1 MSAPSTERAARL
13 ASAMRLNHALIWLMA
28 ALALALAAACSKEE
42 PLGSV
47 PGSSAGCPDDLD
59 YFEQNVWNP
68 ILSVKCIGC
77 HNAEG
82 IASKTRMVL
91 DPPEVDGYLEHNFR
105 TVKALAQVTT
115 GGTPVLLLRPTG
127 KYPAGHSGGTLFSD
141 ESTYYKDLETFITR
155 VTLGQ
160 KCDQGSAK
168 VQCAD
173 KVPAP
178 GRRQLRRLTRVEY
191 DSSVRDLL
199 GIESKFGEKFA
210 PDVVV
215 DGFDNNASALSVSG
229 LLADQ
234 LRDAAEQLAA
244 SAMQS
249 GALDHYSDP
258 ACDPTANA
266 TACAQAVIEDFG
278 LHAFRRP
285 LTETEVTRYAALFDA
300 GYADPAPETDAYS
313 SGLQLVLT
321 AMLQSPGFLYRLELG
336 SQSVDGLF
344 ELDGFEVA
352 TELSYLIWGTTP
364 DDELLTQ
371 AASGGL
377 DTPEGIKAQATRLL
391 NDERALTGY
400 VRFVDQW
407 LGLTQLDTVQ
417 KDPMTYPELDPDIRT
432 ALAMET
438 QEFIRYVLEEKDG
451 RLDELLTAPYSFL
464 SPELATY
471 YGVTHPSGSGFQQ
484 VDFDDAQH
492 AGLLTQGSVLVT
504 HSMANSSSPIH
515 RGKLVRERLL
525 CQKLSPPPPNIVVE
539 VPPVD
544 PNASNRERFSVH
556 SANEPCKSC
565 HRLIDPI
572 GFGFEHFDG
581 IGRFQSDDRGFPI
594 DTKGEILATD
604 NTDTTFEGVPELGA
618 ILADSPDVQSCVA
631 LQWYRWGYAQEETEE
646 TTCTAEAF
654 ADRFAANELRLPE
667 LILALVEADHF
678 RTRITEAG
686 VDAPPAGSG
695 GSGNTGTG
703 GAGNP
708 GAGGSGNTGSGGAG
722 NGGSG
727 AGGSGSD
734 PVTGDVSIEDKLDS
748 QWESGSCHTVNVTN
762 TGSSDVTWTIEVDLG
777 GNLDNV
783 WNAVATP
790 NGTKTRFSGVD
801 FNRTLAPNEVASFGY
816 CKSN

>member
-1 MSAPSTERAARL
+1 MKTTAKRL
-13 ASAMRLNHALIWLMA
+13 GTSHRRLLWLFAS
-28 ALALALAAACSKEE
+28 LALALAAACSKEE
-42 PLGSV
+42 PLGSL
-47 PGSSAGCPDDLD
+47 PGSSNGCPDDLE
-59 YFEQNVWNP
+59 YFEQNIWNP

-77 HNAEG
+77 HNSDG

-91 DPPEVDGYLEHNFR
+91 DPPEVEGYLEHNFR
-105 TVKALAQVTT
+105 TVKALAEVTK

-127 KYPAGHSGGTLFSD
+127 KYPSGHSGGTLFSD
-141 ESTYYKDLETFITR
+141 ESTYYKDLQTFISR
-155 VTLGQ
+155 VTLGE

-178 GRRQLRRLTRVEY
+178 GRRQLRRLTRMEY
-191 DSSVRDLL
+191 DSSIHDLL
-199 GIESKFGEKFA
+199 GIESTFGEKFA

-215 DGFDNNASALSVSG
+215 DGFDNNAGALNVSA

-244 SAMQS
+244 TAMQS
-249 GALDHYSDP
+249 GALNRYADP
-258 ACDPTANA
+258 NCDAA
-266 TACAQAVIEDFG
+266 TSATTCAQAVIEDFG

-285 LTETEVTRYAALFDA
+285 LSDTEVARYNSLFDA
-300 GYADPAPETDAYS
+300 GYADPAPGGSAYD
-313 SGLQLVLT
+313 SGLELVLT

-336 SQSVDGLF
+336 SAGADGLF
-344 ELDGFEVA
+344 ELDGYEVA
-352 TELSYLIWGTTP
+352 TELAYLIWGTTP
-364 DDELLTQ
+364 DDELLT
-371 AASGGL
+371 AAANGDL
-377 DTPEGIKAQATRLL
+377 DSPDGIKLQATRLL
-391 NDERALTGY
+391 SDERALTGY
-400 VRFVDQW
+400 TRFVDQW

-417 KDPMTYPELDPDIRT
+417 KDPATYPELDPSIRA
-432 ALAMET
+432 ALAEET
-438 QEFIRYVLEEKDG
+438 KQFIRYVLDEKDG

-471 YGVTHPSGSGFQQ
+471 YGVSAPAGAGFSQ
-484 VDFDDAQH
+484 VDFADGQH

-544 PNASNRERFSVH
+544 PSASNRERFSVH

-581 IGRFQSDDRGFPI
+581 IGRFQADDRGFPI

-618 ILADSPDVQSCVA
+618 ILADSSDVQSCVA
-631 LQWYRWGYAQEETEE
+631 LQWYRWGYAQEETDE
-646 TTCTAEAF
+646 TTCTAQAF

-667 LILALVEADHF
+667 LILALVEATHF
-678 RTRITEAG
+678 RTRTLEAG
-686 VDAPPAGSG
+686 VDEPVDPGTGGSG
-695 GSGNTGTG
+695 GSGNTG
-703 GAGNP
+703 A
-708 GAGGSGNTGSGGAG
+708 
-722 NGGSG
+722 GGSG
-727 AGGSGSD
+727 AGGSGNAGTGGATNGGSGSGGSN
-734 PVTGDVSIEDKLDS
+734 PVSSDVSVEDKLDS
-748 QWESGSCHTVNVTN
+748 QWDSGSCHTVNVTN
-762 TGSSDVTWTIEVDLG
+762 TGGANVTWTIELDVAG
-777 GNLDNV
+777 TLDNY
-783 WNAVATP
+783 WNAVATAS
-790 NGTKTRFSGVD
+790 GSKTRFSGVD
-801 FNRTLAPNEVASFGY
+801 FNRTLAPGEVASFGY
-816 CKSN
+816 CKTN

>member
-1 MSAPSTERAARL
+1 MKTELLSARSLNRALFWLL
-13 ASAMRLNHALIWLMA
+13 ASCAVALG
-28 ALALALAAACSKEE
+28 AACSKEE

-47 PGSSAGCPDDLD
+47 PGSSAGCPDDLE

-82 IASKTRMVL
+82 IANETRMVL
-91 DPPEVDGYLEHNFR
+91 EPPEVEGYLEKNFR
-105 TVKALAQVTT
+105 TVKSLAEVTT

-155 VTLGQ
+155 VTLGE

-168 VQCAD
+168 VQCAN
-173 KVPAP
+173 KLPAP
-178 GRRQLRRLTRVEY
+178 GRRQLRRLTRTEY
-191 DSSVRDLL
+191 DSSIFDLL

-234 LRDAAEQLAA
+234 LRDAAEQLATTA
-244 SAMQS
+244 LAS
-249 GALDHYSDP
+249 GALERYGDPSCDP
-258 ACDPTANA
+258 AVDPST
-266 TACAQAVIEDFG
+266 CAQAVIDDFG
-278 LHAFRRP
+278 LRAFRRP
-285 LTETEVTRYAALFDA
+285 LSETEVARYVALFEI
-300 GYADPAPETDAYS
+300 GYDDPAPGTDAYS
-313 SGLQLVLT
+313 SGLELVLSG
-321 AMLQSPGFLYRLELG
+321 MLQSPGFLYRLELG
-336 SQSVDGLF
+336 SEGADGLF

-377 DTPEGIKAQATRLL
+377 DTPEGIQAQASRLL

-400 VRFVDQW
+400 TRFVDQW
-407 LGLTQLDTVQ
+407 LGLTQLATVQ
-417 KDPMTYPELDPDIRT
+417 KDPATYPELDGSIRA
-432 ALAMET
+432 ALAQET
-438 QEFIRYVLEEKDG
+438 RAFIRYVLEEKDG

-464 SPELATY
+464 SPDLASY
-471 YGVTHPSGSGFQQ
+471 YGVAHPSGSGFAQ
-484 VDFDDAQH
+484 VEFPDGQH

-525 CQKLSPPPPNIVVE
+525 CQELSPPPPNIVVE

-544 PNASNRERFSVH
+544 PSASNRERFSVH

-581 IGRFQSDDRGFPI
+581 IGRYQSEDRGFPI
-594 DTKGEILATD
+594 DTTGEILATD

-618 ILADSPDVQSCVA
+618 ILADSPDVQSCIA
-631 LQWYRWGYAQEETEE
+631 LQWYRWGYAQEETDE

-667 LILALVEADHF
+667 LILALVEASHF
-678 RTRITEAG
+678 RTRTLEGG
-686 VDAPPAGSG
+686 VDEPVDPGNGGSG
-695 GSGNTGTG
+695 GSGNSGSGGSGTGGTGNPGTG
-703 GAGNP
+703 GA
-708 GAGGSGNTGSGGAG
+708 A

-727 AGGSGSD
+727 PGGSS
-734 PVTGDVSIEDKLDS
+734 PVSSDVSVEDKLDS
-748 QWESGSCHTVNVTN
+748 QWDSGSCHTVNVTN
-762 TGSSDVTWTIEVDLG
+762 TGSADVTWTIELAIAG
-777 GNLDNV
+777 TLDNY
-783 WNAVATP
+783 WNAVATAS
-790 NGTKTRFSGVD
+790 GAKTRFSGVD
-801 FNRTLAPNEVASFGY
+801 YNRTLAPGEVASFGY
-816 CKSN
+816 CRSN